1 MIGSVE
7 RALWLALSFGG
18 LSLLAVGGGSAVLPE
33 MHAIVVDEH
42 HWLNDSQFAEIYSLG
57 QIAPGPNMT
66 MVAVIG
72 QHVAGAAGWI
82 AAVLGFFVPSSI
94 LAFGVNRLW
103 HRLEHWPWRASIE
116 AGLAPLA
123 IGLMAA
129 GAWLLA
135 RLAIHSAIDASI
147 AVVTTAI
154 LLWRKVNPFWL
165 ILAGGFLGYL
175 QSV

>member
-1 MIGSVE
+1 MSDAIR
-7 RALWLALSFGG
+7 RALVLVTSFSGI
-18 LSLLAVGGGSAVLPE
+18 SLLAVGGGSAVLPE
-33 MHAIVVDEH
+33 MHSIVVDEH
-42 HWLNDSQFAEIYSLG
+42 HWLTNGQFAEIYSLG
-57 QIAPGPNMT
+57 QVAPGPNMT

-72 QHVAGAAGWI
+72 QHVASWPGWLAAT
-82 AAVLGFFVPSSI
+82 LGFFLPSSV
-94 LAFGVNRLW
+94 LAFAVNRLW

-135 RLAIHSAIDASI
+135 RLAVHDLVDVAVAI
-147 AVVTTAI
+147 VTTAI

-165 ILAGGFLGYL
+165 ILAGGALGFL
-175 QSV
+175 QSL

>member
-1 MIGSVE
+1 MGSFE
-7 RALWLALSFGG
+7 RALWIVLSFSG

-33 MHAIVVDEH
+33 MHAIVVEQH
-42 HWLNDSQFAEIYSLG
+42 RWLNDAQFAEIYSLG

-72 QHVAGAAGWI
+72 QHVAGMAGWI
-82 AAVLGFFVPSSI
+82 AAVLGFFVPSSV
-94 LAFGVNRLW
+94 LAFGMNRLW
-103 HRLEHWPWRASIE
+103 HRLEDWPWRASIE

-135 RLAIHSAIDASI
+135 RLAIHDAIDAGLAI
-147 AVVTTAI
+147 VTTAV

-165 ILAGGFLGYL
+165 ILAGGALGYL
-175 QSV
+175 HSL